1 MSFPCCEQQKIDEI
15 VNKNTVT
22 KVEENIEDSTVNHA
36 EEVVIRSEQGTTFPT
51 KVGSTLCNALIDTGA
66 TRSCMSEA
74 YYQKLHLN
82 KICLLSNIHVRS
94 ATGSNLSPLG
104 IVDCTFELGK
114 TAFTSDFIVCKN
126 LTRPLI
132 LGRDFLMRNQVT
144 VRYSEDRKCILDYH
158 QEELIASLEIE
169 NKPQLRATASVLLPG
184 RTLAVIQVNSNLEP
198 EQSGQIYE
206 IKPNDSLLEE
216 HPNLYIVPML
226 YNVNTYTTESV
237 PMVLINFSVDD
248 ISFSKGEIVGFLQN
262 QSLDIS
268 EIRTETST
276 EPSPIIIEEDNVTE
290 VFQEQGEKKFIT
302 SPADIEVHQKVEL
315 QDADVS
321 EEHQNAF
328 KELCKEF
335 KDIFSVDSSDIG
347 KTPLVEMEIDTGDS
361 PPITQ
366 KPYTLPLKHAKW
378 VQKELEILEK
388 AGVIV
393 RSVSPWASPIV
404 VVPKRTAPGE
414 PPKRRLC
421 VDYRAINSL
430 LPPVKKAFSKAKG
443 ILTLVPLPKIDE
455 IYAHLKDSKI
465 YSTFD
470 MQSGYYHMVLSE
482 ESRPKSAFVSAYGKW
497 EFKRCPFGLA
507 QAPAY
512 FQRLIN
518 EVLSGLT
525 FAFGYLD
532 DILVFSPD
540 METHLKHL
548 RILFE
553 RLRSADL
560 KLKEVKCNFLKKHI
574 QYLGHIISGEGIAPV
589 PEKLESIQKMP
600 PPRNPKEVKQF
611 LGLIGYY
618 RKFVPHFQIWQDL

>member
-1 MSFPCCEQQKIDEI
+1 MI
-15 VNKNTVT
+15 
-22 KVEENIEDSTVNHA
+22 A
-36 EEVVIRSEQGTTFPT
+36 
-51 KVGSTLCNALIDTGA
+51 TLDIT
-66 TRSCMSEA
+66 
-74 YYQKLHLN
+74 
-82 KICLLSNIHVRS
+82 SN
-94 ATGSNLSPLG
+94 
-104 IVDCTFELGK
+104 
-114 TAFTSDFIVCKN
+114 
-126 LTRPLI
+126 
-132 LGRDFLMRNQVT
+132 
-144 VRYSEDRKCILDYH
+144 
-158 QEELIASLEIE
+158 
-169 NKPQLRATASVLLPG
+169 PQLRMTTSVLLPG
-184 RTLAVIQVNSNLEP
+184 RTLAVIQVNSNLVP

-206 IKPNDSLLEE
+206 IEPNMMLSEKY
-216 HPNLYIVPML
+216 PNVYIVPMIH
-226 YNVNTYTTESV
+226 NVDTYITESV
-237 PMVLINFSVDD
+237 PLVLINFSVDD
-248 ISFSKGEIVGFLQN
+248 ISFLKGEIMGFLQN

-276 EPSPIIIEEDNVTE
+276 EPSPLIMKEDNVTE
-290 VFQEQGEKKFIT
+290 VLQEQREKKFIT
-302 SPADIEVHQKVEL
+302 SPADIDVHQKVEL
-315 QDADVS
+315 QDAEVS

-328 KELCKEF
+328 KKLCNEF

-482 ESRPKSAFVSAYGKW
+482 KSRPKSAFVSAYGKW

-512 FQRLIN
+512 FQRLVN
-518 EVLSGLT
+518 EVLSSLT

-532 DILVFSPD
+532 DILIFSPD

-548 RILFE
+548 RVLFE

-589 PEKLESIQKMP
+589 PEKLESIQKML

-618 RKFVPHFQIWQDL
+618 RKFVPQFSDLARPLNALT